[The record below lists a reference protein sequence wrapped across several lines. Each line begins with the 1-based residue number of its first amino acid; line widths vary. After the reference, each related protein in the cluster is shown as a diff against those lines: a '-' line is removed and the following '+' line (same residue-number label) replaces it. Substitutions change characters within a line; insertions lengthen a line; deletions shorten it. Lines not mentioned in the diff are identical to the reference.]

1 MNEGT
6 PPGASAPAP
15 DNQTKP
21 LGDVI
26 AINEGL
32 IKDHLNKVVVKTVE
46 ETLNA
51 MLDAEA
57 DQLCGARRYEHSP
70 DRVDTRAG
78 HYERQLHTKAGEVT
92 LKMPKLRKLPFETA
106 IIERYQRR
114 EISVEEALVEMYLAG
129 VSVRRVEDITQA
141 LWGTRVSPSTVSE
154 LNQKIA
160 VQIEEWRNRPIT
172 GEHPYVFLDGIW
184 LKRSWGGEVKN
195 VSILVAIGVNQDGFR
210 EVLGVM
216 EGAKEDK
223 ASWVNFMRHLKERG
237 LAGVRLF
244 ISDKCLGLVESLAE
258 FYPDALWQ
266 RCAVHF
272 YSDVWT
278 AVPTSKVREVAAM
291 LKAIHAQ
298 EDLEQPRQR
307 PCSSS
312 RSCREMK
319 LAGAA
324 DIVAEGVEETLQ
336 YFQFPSEHWRSL
348 RTNNPLER
356 ADARDPPAHPGC
368 RSISRR
374 KQRPHPRLRTPA
386 PHRRHP
392 VGPQALHGYVPHQG
406 PRPGTRSAQQS
417 RRRRVRVTPNAYH
430 QGHEGEEFLPLDPS
444 QYTSVSFRPGSRH
457 PVGSST

>member
-1 MNEGT
+1 MNESTT
-6 PPGASAPAP
+6 PDAAATAAASA
-15 DNQTKP
+15 TKP

-32 IKDHLNKVVVKTVE
+32 IKDHLDKIVVTTVE

-51 MLDAEA
+51 LLDAEA
-57 DQLCGARRYEHSP
+57 DQLCGAKRYEHSAE
-70 DRVDTRAG
+70 RVDTRAG

-92 LKMPKLRKLPFETA
+92 LKVPKLRSLPFESA
-106 IIERYQRR
+106 VIERYKRR

-160 VQIEEWRNRPIT
+160 VQIEEWRHRPIT
-172 GEHPYVFLDGIW
+172 GEHAYVFLDGIW

-195 VSILVAIGVNQDGFR
+195 VSILVAIGVDQDGYR

-223 ASWVNFMRHLKERG
+223 ASWINFLRYMKGRG

-244 ISDKCLGLVESLAE
+244 ISDKCLGLIESLVE
-258 FYPDALWQ
+258 FYPTASWQ

-272 YSDVWT
+272 YRNVWT
-278 AVPTSKVREVAAM
+278 AVPTTKVREVATM

-298 EDLEQPRQR
+298 EDFQAAKEKAVLVVAKL
-307 PCSSS
+307 
-312 RSCREMK
+312 REMK
-319 LAGAA
+319 LAKAA
-324 DIVAEGVEETLQ
+324 ETVATGIEETLQ
-336 YFQFPSEHWRSL
+336 YFQFPPEHWRSL

-356 ADARDPPAHPGC
+356 LMREIRRRTRVVGAFPDGNSALILVSARLRHVVGTQWGRKRYLDMSRLKDLALAPPAAD
-368 RSISRR
+368 
-374 KQRPHPRLRTPA
+374 QVVA
-386 PHRRHP
+386 
-392 VGPQALHGYVPHQG
+392 
-406 PRPGTRSAQQS
+406 AQF
-417 RRRRVRVTPNAYH
+417 A
-430 QGHEGEEFLPLDPS
+430 
-444 QYTSVSFRPGSRH
+444 
-457 PVGSST
+457 